1 VSTQKSR
8 RDATVQALV
17 DGMARGRAKR
27 VRVLLPASRAAEAR
41 LSNREK
47 VLRAA
52 WFRGQVNA
60 RHGWKRKPP
69 RRWCRWPN
77 LDVERGRFFYQG
89 YDAMLR
95 QRLSGRGVTLMS
107 VPDSEH
113 VAHRYAVGAGQS
125 VGTMHEGGAP

>member
-27 VRVLLPASRAAEAR
+27 VRGPRGKALDEPK
-41 LSNREK
+41 LSDRQK

-52 WFRGQVNA
+52 WLRGQVNA
-60 RHGWKRKPP
+60 RHGWKRKQPC
-69 RRWCRWPN
+69 RWCRWPN

-107 VPDSEH
+107 APDSEH
-113 VAHRYAVGAGQS
+113 VAYRYAVAVGQPVS
-125 VGTMHEGGAP
+125 AVSAT